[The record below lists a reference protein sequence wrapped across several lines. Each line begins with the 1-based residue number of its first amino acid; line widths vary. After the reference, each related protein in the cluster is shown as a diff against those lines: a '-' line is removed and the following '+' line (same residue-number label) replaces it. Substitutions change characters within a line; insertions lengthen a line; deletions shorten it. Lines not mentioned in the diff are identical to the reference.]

1 MAISYL
7 PLWKLLLDKK
17 LKRTDLKDIAD
28 LSSSTLAKM
37 GKDEYVS
44 TKILE
49 RICSTLA
56 CNVEDVIQ
64 FVPDKDKN
72 GEVK

>member
-7 PLWKLLLDKK
+7 PLWKLLLERN
-17 LKRTDLKDIAD
+17 LKRTDLKSLAN

-44 TKILE
+44 TKLLD
-49 RICSTLA
+49 RICTTLE

-64 FVPDKDKN
+64 FVPDKDKD